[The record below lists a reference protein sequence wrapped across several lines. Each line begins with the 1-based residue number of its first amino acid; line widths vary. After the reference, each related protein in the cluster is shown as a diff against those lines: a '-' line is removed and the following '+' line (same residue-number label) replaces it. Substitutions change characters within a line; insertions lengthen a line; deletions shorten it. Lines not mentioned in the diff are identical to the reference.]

1 MVHILPGSLL
11 LAHDRAMSTVWVAV
25 QGRKVRDD
33 SRPQRIQVKVANQ
46 LLEVSLLL
54 ANDGFV
60 AVLEKMAVASVPVV
74 EADYIAGQQPSHHR
88 SDGNLA
94 GAHKKVGVV
103 WQKRPGVAAGFRL
116 RKKISQA
123 LEKILSVL
131 GISEDLSALDPPDHD
146 MVKNTGS
153 IKAS

>member
-1 MVHILPGSLL
+1 M
-11 LAHDRAMSTVWVAV
+11 AAVWVGV
-25 QGRKVRDD
+25 QGRKVRHD

-46 LLEVSLLL
+46 LLEVCVLL

-60 AVLEKMAVASVPVV
+60 AVLEKMAVASVPAV
-74 EADYIAGQQPSHHR
+74 EADHVAGQQPSHHR

-94 GAHKKVGVV
+94 GARKKVGVI
-103 WQKRPGVAAGFRL
+103 WQECPGIAGGFRL
-116 RKKISQA
+116 QKKISQT

-153 IKAS
+153 IKAG